1 MPVKKKAGAKVS
13 ARTKRLQKLDAL
25 HHIHPFTQTELLN
38 REGVRVITRA
48 KGIYVWDSEGHK
60 LIDGMA
66 GLWCV
71 QVGYGN
77 KELARAGAEALR
89 TLPYYNHFFK
99 TTNPWTVEL
108 AAKLATLLPEGHSRV
123 LFANSGSEA
132 NDAALKLI
140 RYYWNLKGRPE
151 KKIHLS
157 RAALLSRRDDGGGVA
172 VGADPDAS
180 AMGSAASGLRQG
192 AHALLVRREG
202 RRATATSAR
211 TSSASGSRTRPKQSI
226 REIGPDRIASFSAE
240 PVQGAGGLIIPPKT
254 YWPEMARICRRT
266 TFFCMRMK
274 WSRASAA
281 PGNGSGASP
290 TTFEPDILTMA
301 KGLSSG
307 YQPISAVSLGARM
320 GEAIADADEEL
331 VHGYTYSGHPVAS
344 AVALKNL
351 EVLERKRIVQRV
363 KRSIGPYFQRRVRE
377 VFADHPLVGEV
388 RGIGLL
394 AAIELVEDKKERRR
408 FPRERNVGT
417 ICRDHCFSNGLV
429 MRAIR
434 DTMVLSPP
442 LVITEAEVEKL
453 LAKAKLCID
462 LTAADL
468 GVAVALRR
476 ARMDFR
482 LMLRFMPSLS
492 AS

>member
-1 MPVKKKAGAKVS
+1 MPAKKRGGAKVS
-13 ARTKRLQKLDAL
+13 ARTVRLQKLDAL

-38 REGVRVITRA
+38 REGVRIITRA
-48 KGIYVWDSEGHK
+48 NGIYVWDSEGHK
-60 LIDGMA
+60 LIDGMS

-77 KELARAGAEALR
+77 KELARAGAAALK

-108 AAKLATLLPEGHSRV
+108 AAKLTTLLPEGHSRV

-140 RYYWNLKGRPE
+140 RYYWNLKGKRE

-157 RAALLSRRDDGGGVA
+157 RELSYHGVTMA
-172 VGADPDAS
+172 TAS
-180 AMGSAASGLRQG
+180 LSGLTPMHPQWDLPFEGFAKVPAPYWYG
-192 AHALLVRREG
+192 AKAAGHGDIGEDEFGIEVA
-202 RRATATSAR
+202 RATE
-211 TSSASGSRTRPKQSI
+211 KII
-226 REIGPDRIASFSAE
+226 REIGPERIASFSAE
-240 PVQGAGGLIIPPKT
+240 PVQGAGGLIIPPRT
-254 YWPEMARICRRT
+254 YWPEMSRILKQYDILLHADEVVSGFGRT
-266 TFFCMRMK
+266 GEWF
-274 WSRASAA
+274 
-281 PGNGSGASP
+281 GSFTYGI
-290 TTFEPDILTMA
+290 EPDIMTMA

-320 GEAIADADEEL
+320 GEAIAGANEEL

-344 AVALKNL
+344 AVALKNI
-351 EVLERKRIVQRV
+351 EVIERQRIVQRV
-363 KRSIGPYFQRRVRE
+363 KRTIGPYFQKRVRE
-377 VFADHPLVGEV
+377 VFANHPLVGEV
-388 RGIGLL
+388 RGVGML
-394 AAIELVEDKKERRR
+394 AAIELVQDRKARR
-408 FPRERNVGT
+408 PYVRERNVGA

-434 DTMVLSPP
+434 DTMVLAPP
-442 LVITEAEVEKL
+442 LIITEAEVTKL

-468 GVAVALRR
+468 GVH
-476 ARMDFR
+476 
-482 LMLRFMPSLS
+482 
-492 AS
+492 

>member
-1 MPVKKKAGAKVS
+1 MRVKKKAGVKVS
-13 ARTKRLQKLDAL
+13 AQTKRLQKLDAL
-25 HHIHPFTQTELLN
+25 HHIHPFTQTEALN

-60 LIDGMA
+60 LLDGMA

-71 QVGYGN
+71 QLGYGD
-77 KELARAGAEALR
+77 KELARAGAQALR

-157 RAALLSRRDDGGGVA
+157 RALSYHGVTM
-172 VGADPDAS
+172 AS
-180 AMGSAASGLRQG
+180 ASLSGLTPMHPQWDLPLPGFAKAPAPYWYG
-192 AHALLVRREG
+192 AKAAGYGDIGEDEFGIRIAHETEAV
-202 RRATATSAR
+202 
-211 TSSASGSRTRPKQSI
+211 I

-254 YWPEMARICRRT
+254 YWPEMSRICRKHDILLHTDEVVTGFGRT
-266 TFFCMRMK
+266 GEWF
-274 WSRASAA
+274 
-281 PGNGSGASP
+281 GSF
-290 TTFEPDILTMA
+290 TYDIQPDIMTMA

-307 YQPISAVSLGARM
+307 YVPISAISLGARM
-320 GEAIADADEEL
+320 GEAIAGADEEL

-344 AVALKNL
+344 AIALKNL
-351 EVLERKRIVQRV
+351 EVLERRRIVQRV
-363 KRSIGPYFQRRVRE
+363 KRSIGPYFQRRMRQ
-377 VFADHPLVGEV
+377 VFARHPLVGEV
-388 RGIGLL
+388 RGIGML
-394 AAIELVEDKKERRR
+394 AAIELVEDKKERRPFAR
-408 FPRERNVGT
+408 APNAGT
-417 ICRDHCFSNGLV
+417 ICRDHCFRNGLV

-434 DTMVLSPP
+434 DTMVLAPP
-442 LVITEAEVEKL
+442 LVITEDEVEKL

-468 GVAVALRR
+468 KVVQ
-476 ARMDFR
+476 
-482 LMLRFMPSLS
+482 
-492 AS
+492 

>member
-25 HHIHPFTQTELLN
+25 HHIHPFTQTSLLN

-48 KGIYVWDSEGHK
+48 NGIYVWDSEGHK
-60 LIDGMA
+60 LLDGMA

-71 QVGYGN
+71 QLGYGN

-108 AAKLATLLPEGHSRV
+108 AAKLATLLPKGHSRV
-123 LFANSGSEA
+123 MFANSGSEA

-140 RYYWNLKGRPE
+140 RYYWNLRGRPE
-151 KKIHLS
+151 KKIHVSRQLS
-157 RAALLSRRDDGGGVA
+157 YHGVTMA
-172 VGADPDAS
+172 
-180 AMGSAASGLRQG
+180 AASLSGLTPMHPQWDLPFPGFAKVPTPYWYG
-192 AHALLVRREG
+192 AKAAGYGDIGEDEFGIEIARE
-202 RRATATSAR
+202 TEKT
-211 TSSASGSRTRPKQSI
+211 I
-226 REIGPDRIASFSAE
+226 REIGPERIASLSIE
-240 PVQGAGGLIIPPKT
+240 PVQGAGGLIIAPKT
-254 YWPEMARICRRT
+254 YWPEIARICRQYDILLHADEVVTGFGRT
-266 TFFCMRMK
+266 GEWF
-274 WSRASAA
+274 
-281 PGNGSGASP
+281 GSFTYNIA
-290 TTFEPDILTMA
+290 PDIMTMA

-320 GEAIADADEEL
+320 GDAIANADEEL

-351 EVLERKRIVQRV
+351 EVLERRRIVQRV
-363 KRSIGPYFQRRVRE
+363 KRTIGPYFQRRVRK
-377 VFADHPLVGEV
+377 VFEDHPLVGEV
-388 RGIGLL
+388 RGVGML
-394 AAIELVEDKKERRR
+394 AGIELVEDKEQRRR
-408 FPRERNVGT
+408 FPSERNVGT

-434 DTMVLSPP
+434 DTMVLAPP

-462 LTAADL
+462 LTAGDL
-468 GVAVALRR
+468 GV
-476 ARMDFR
+476 
-482 LMLRFMPSLS
+482 S
-492 AS
+492 